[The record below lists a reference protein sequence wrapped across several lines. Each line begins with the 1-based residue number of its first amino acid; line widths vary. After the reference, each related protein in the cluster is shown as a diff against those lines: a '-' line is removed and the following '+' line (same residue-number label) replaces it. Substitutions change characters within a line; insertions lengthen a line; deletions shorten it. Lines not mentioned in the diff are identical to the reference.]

1 MKLLHFFRGVSV
13 LVFTP
18 LLTGAVSVTAILFS
32 MIGRRS
38 ADELQWL
45 ARLWGRTVSRACG
58 VSVKVEGSERLD
70 RTKPYIFAANHQSQ
84 FDIFALQGY
93 LGIDFRWLAKKEL
106 FNIPVF
112 GSAMRTA
119 GYIPINRGRG
129 REVLKSLTEAAERI
143 AEGTSVIIFPEGT
156 RSPDGRLQEFKPG
169 AMVLAIKSGV
179 PIVPVAIT
187 GTHHIMPKGTLLAR
201 PGDVMI
207 RVGEPIE
214 TGGCKP
220 KQKADLA
227 VRVHDAVAELLV
239 S

>member
-1 MKLLHFFRGVSV
+1 M

-119 GYIPINRGRG
+119 G
-129 REVLKSLTEAAERI
+129 
-143 AEGTSVIIFPEGT
+143 
-156 RSPDGRLQEFKPG
+156 
-169 AMVLAIKSGV
+169 SG
-179 PIVPVAIT
+179 
-187 GTHHIMPKGTLLAR
+187 G
-201 PGDVMI
+201 
-207 RVGEPIE
+207 VGESRLFATCLSPGPASVSARRHTAIGE
-214 TGGCKP
+214 TPG
-220 KQKADLA
+220 
-227 VRVHDAVAELLV
+227 